1 LSNGWCAAARACSD
15 AGYRGPSDANGECR
29 DEQHDED
36 AAEVAKQAG
45 KPEHQLD
52 HHRRQQEADTPSG
65 AISSPSVTLTRVREV
80 ARRYLH
86 R

>member
-1 LSNGWCAAARACSD
+1 MLVIAVHRMRTASAEMNK
-15 AGYRGPSDANGECR
+15 
-29 DEQHDED
+29 HDED

-65 AISSPSVTLTRVREV
+65 AIPR
-80 ARRYLH
+80 H
-86 R
+86 RSH